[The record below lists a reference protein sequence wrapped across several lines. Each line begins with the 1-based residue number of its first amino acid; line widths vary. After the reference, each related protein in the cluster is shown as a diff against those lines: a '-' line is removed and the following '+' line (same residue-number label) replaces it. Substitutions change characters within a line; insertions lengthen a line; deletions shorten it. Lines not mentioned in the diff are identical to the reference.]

1 MYIHSILLLLLPVIV
16 TGVGVAEADRDRDK
30 DGDPGTGTTGTSRI
44 EWYSDQGQDRL
55 LMEQVLQGLRGG
67 YFVELGASDGISSKK
82 APHDC

>member
-16 TGVGVAEADRDRDK
+16 TGAGVAEADRDRDK
-30 DGDPGTGTTGTSRI
+30 DGDPGTTGTSRI